1 MSPARLIIDTRER
14 VYQHIKDSP
23 DGLTEEGI
31 LRAMKAGEC
40 RSCGGTMRKAYTLC
54 ERRMLF
60 GWHDAWPET
69 VRLGGCG
76 DEVPTLDRPCPD
88 CPLAPWLVHACL
100 GYLLAEARIIDTSDD
115 ATEYRWV
122 VLGV

>member
-1 MSPARLIIDTRER
+1 MSPAQLIIDTRER

-23 DGLTEEGI
+23 DGLTHAAVLYEMPG
-31 LRAMKAGEC
+31 
-40 RSCGGTMRKAYTLC
+40 
-54 ERRMLF
+54 
-60 GWHDAWPET
+60 
-69 VRLGGCG
+69 
-76 DEVPTLDRPCPD
+76 RPR
-88 CPLAPWLVHACL
+88 WLISACL

>member
-23 DGLTEEGI
+23 DGLTEKGVFDAIEGQPSECQ
-31 LRAMKAGEC
+31 GERC
-40 RSCGGTMRKAYTLC
+40 KMA
-54 ERRMLF
+54 RRH
-60 GWHDAWPET
+60 G
-69 VRLGGCG
+69 RGRY
-76 DEVPTLDRPCPD
+76 PTCPD
-88 CPLAPWLVHACL
+88 CQGTGCDPRGLLAPWLVHACL